1 MPPQPPSATASARLW
16 EKWSQIVLVRR
27 VVCVGAAAQLYHF
40 FSLVFQ
46 THPLSPPPYTQ
57 TGAFVGGFAWW
68 WGATHGSQESKPEG
82 VSRKDP
88 LREHGAA
95 HPPRPPAEAAS
106 VKLAKAA
113 GYVDAGVESG
123 EEPVQGVFKDKKG

>member
-1 MPPQPPSATASARLW
+1 M
-16 EKWSQIVLVRR
+16 LVRR
-27 VVCVGAAAQLYHF
+27 VVCGGAATQLHHF
-40 FSLVFQ
+40 FFFVIK
-46 THPLSPPPYTQ
+46 THPLPPTPTPPTQ

-88 LREHGAA
+88 LREHGAT